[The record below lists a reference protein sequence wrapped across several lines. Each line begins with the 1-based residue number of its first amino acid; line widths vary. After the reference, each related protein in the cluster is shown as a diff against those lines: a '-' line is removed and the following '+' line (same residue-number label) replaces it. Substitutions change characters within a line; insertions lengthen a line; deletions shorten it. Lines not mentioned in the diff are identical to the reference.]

1 MEHNLCAADELQQLQ
16 VPGHHLRRIF
26 EQFSCLCGGAF
37 DTSLNRCGSLVGVV
51 LQPEWTS
58 LQRDVQGYIN
68 LPVPWVG
75 HLPDR
80 GQLLVAT
87 SANAN
92 ADACLDGYSTRHKNI
107 YAAAIY
113 KHADGHAYADSYRY
127 TAAIRLNHQT
137 HTANTE
143 PRITAGF

>member
-26 EQFSCLCGGAF
+26 EQFSCLCGGTF
-37 DTSLNRCGSLVGVV
+37 DRSLNRFGSLVGVV
-51 LQPEWTS
+51 LQPEWTT
-58 LQRDVQGYIN
+58 LRWNVQGYIN
-68 LPVPWVG
+68 LPVPGLG

-80 GQLLVAT
+80 GQLLGGT
-87 SANAN
+87 STNAY
-92 ADACLDGYSTRHKNI
+92 ADTCMDGYSTSHKNI

-127 TAAIRLNHQT
+127 TAAIRLNIK
-137 HTANTE
+137 HTLG
-143 PRITAGF
+143 I